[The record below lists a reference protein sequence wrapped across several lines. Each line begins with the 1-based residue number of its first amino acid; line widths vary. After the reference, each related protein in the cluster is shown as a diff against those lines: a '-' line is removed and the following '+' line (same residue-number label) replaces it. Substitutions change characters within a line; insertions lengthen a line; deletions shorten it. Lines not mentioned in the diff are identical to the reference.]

1 MINAHP
7 MVKGSFAS
15 DPNSVRVYKQVQN
28 HFNAGFAASEAVI
41 DRKHATI
48 GCAELAIALHRA
60 LMAKSPDE
68 PHLEC
73 IAIHEAT
80 IARVKGEV
88 A

>member
-1 MINAHP
+1 MIEAHP

-15 DPNSVRVYKQVQN
+15 KSVRVQKQD
-28 HFNAGFAASEAVI
+28 HYNAGFAASEAVI

-60 LMAKSPDE
+60 LIAKSPDE

-80 IARVKGEV
+80 IKRVKGEV